1 MRANPT
7 RNSSAFFKAMDARVA
22 RQTWELENRIE
33 PVTQRDADAIYRYDE
48 AAQAAN
54 IAAKPWTKDPH
65 YFKTVRISALALL
78 KMVVHARSG
87 GNIEVRPSMF
97 FLIPFQLS
105 LEPSSRRITAN

>member
-1 MRANPT
+1 MHPSCVYELALLLENPFT
-7 RNSSAFFKAMDARVA
+7 ASPVMDARVA

-48 AAQAAN
+48 AAQSAN
-54 IAAKPWTKDPH
+54 LAAKPWTKDPH

-87 GNIEVRPSMF
+87 GNIEVRP
-97 FLIPFQLS
+97 
-105 LEPSSRRITAN
+105 RRFIIYYLVLR